1 MTNVWD
7 FFMNSDLFENCV
19 SQSLYIATWFSSY
32 VLRKICLIHVW
43 HWALMNLYKT
53 PYLSVFDFL
62 RCIVHE
68 LDFWTLSISNLIFTV
83 CVACKNL
90 VKNEHKIKFKNKLK
104 NQDRELDISKIKYNN
119 ALFVTSKIEFSNSPI
134 LQF

>member
-1 MTNVWD
+1 
-7 FFMNSDLFENCV
+7 
-19 SQSLYIATWFSSY
+19 
-32 VLRKICLIHVW
+32 
-43 HWALMNLYKT
+43 MNLYKT

-104 NQDRELDISKIKYNN
+104 NQDRELDISKIKYD
-119 ALFVTSKIEFSNSPI
+119 KYR
-134 LQF
+134 